1 MYQYSFWIL
10 VWSILY
16 YFKIVPYPPLK
27 CIVLMCFMFSFYL
40 LMTDLKFIYVL
51 FTFVIHAIPLLLID
65 YKKIK
70 ITKKIVN
77 INLLVIL
84 LYWMF
89 LSYNNIYVQ
98 EYYSN
103 IINYLSKNDLN
114 LNNILFS
121 KFNKF
126 NNN

>member
-1 MYQYSFWIL
+1 
-10 VWSILY
+10 
-16 YFKIVPYPPLK
+16 
-27 CIVLMCFMFSFYL
+27 MCFMFSFYL
-40 LMTDLKFIYVL
+40 FLTDLKFVYVL
-51 FTFVIHAIPLLLID
+51 FSFMIHAIPLLLID
-65 YKKIK
+65 YKKIQ

-84 LYWMF
+84 IYWIFM
-89 LSYNNIYVQ
+89 SYNNIYMQ

-114 LNNILFS
+114 LSNILFS

>member
-1 MYQYSFWIL
+1 MYQFSLWIL
-10 VWSILY
+10 LWSILY
-16 YFKIVPYPPLK
+16 YFKIVSYPPLK

-40 LMTDLKFIYVL
+40 FLTDIKKIYIL
-51 FTFVIHAIPLLLID
+51 FTFIIHGIPLLLIN

-77 INLLVIL
+77 INLLIIL

-89 LSYNNIYVQ
+89 MSYNDLDVK

-103 IINYLSKNDLN
+103 MIDNYSKNNSN
-114 LNNILFS
+114 LYKFLFS
-121 KFNKF
+121 TFNK
-126 NNN
+126 NN

>member
-1 MYQYSFWIL
+1 MYQFSIWIL

-16 YFKIVPYPPLK
+16 YFKIVSYPPLK

-40 LMTDLKFIYVL
+40 CLTNVKTKYILGSFI
-51 FTFVIHAIPLLLID
+51 FHGISILLINN
-65 YKKIK
+65 KKIK

-84 LYWMF
+84 LYWIFM
-89 LSYNNIYVQ
+89 SYNDLYVK

-103 IINYLSKNDLN
+103 LIDYLSITNKIHLN
-114 LNNILFS
+114 KIVFD
-121 KFNKF
+121 KFTK
-126 NNN
+126 

>member
-1 MYQYSFWIL
+1 MYQFSTWIL

-16 YFKIVPYPPLK
+16 YFKIVSYPPLK
-27 CIVLMCFMFSFYL
+27 CIVLTCFMFSFYL
-40 LMTDLKFIYVL
+40 CLTNVKTKYILGSFI
-51 FTFVIHAIPLLLID
+51 FHGIPLLLID

-84 LYWMF
+84 LYLIFM
-89 LSYNNIYVQ
+89 SYNDLYVK

-103 IINYLSKNDLN
+103 LIDYLSITNKIYLN
-114 LNNILFS
+114 KIVFD
-121 KFNKF
+121 KFTK
-126 NNN
+126 